1 MAIVPSA
8 KDLGKRIAKDFGAVN
23 KVAENT
29 GKSAGSRLMGAMGA
43 VAKKAALGAFVGA
56 GVAAGAALVS
66 GFASAVNQQTAE
78 KVLSGLYGSAEK
90 ATRMMQDLRKV
101 SSQSPV
107 EYSAYTKAA
116 EALAYAGVEG
126 DQAVKV
132 LENVGHAITATGG
145 TSEHMDRATAAVTKM
160 VNAGKVS
167 LDALQ
172 ELSGSGT
179 PIISGL
185 AEHFGVSMD
194 KINEMASEGAIGLED
209 VISVME
215 NATGENFQK
224 SLAGSA
230 AASQSFGNQFK
241 IAKDNIVTA
250 IGSALVPALEKIAP
264 AIKPV
269 SDAIVSG
276 IDALPGIFDSV
287 TESAQKVW
295 GVLKDWSPMI
305 LSIAGAVAAWNIVQG
320 ISNALSWAAYLWQ
333 SRYVLMGAARIAIT
347 NGMALAQRGLNA
359 AMRAN
364 PIGLIITA
372 IMLLVGAFVT
382 AYNNLDWFK
391 NLVDTA
397 WAAIKNAISVVV
409 DWFVDVAWPWMQ
421 QAISA
426 LGNWFVSL
434 YQNYIKPAWDGIWS
448 AIQLAW
454 SYIEPVFNFI
464 VNAIKTYLII
474 YFQVLWTVVQLVWK
488 SIQIAIQVAWAAI
501 KIIFNAIV
509 SFVKNVLGPI
519 FTWLYENLI
528 KPVWD
533 GIKWYITTSWAGI
546 KIIFNAIKGFLENT
560 LGPAFSWFYNNL
572 IKPVW
577 DGISSTIKSTWD
589 WIKTNVFDPL
599 ANAVKKTLPDA
610 FEAGKDAIGEAW
622 DKVREVAKKPV
633 EFVVN
638 TVINKGIIDNF
649 NKIASV
655 FNVDKIDKVS
665 LPKGFAT
672 GGYTG
677 PGRKYKPAGIVHADE
692 YVIRKES
699 QQKISRNY
707 GRGALDY
714 MNRFGRIPGMGYAKG
729 GRVKGGTLIDAAN
742 WWIAKGARGSRHP
755 AFGGAVRSG
764 HSRNSLHYQDR
775 AVDLNYGPGGQNA
788 TEMAFFDRWVSQ
800 FKGLFPGIR
809 VIWRA
814 PGHYN
819 HMHID
824 TGNGADIGDFSG
836 ASSGSRLP
844 AILSP
849 FEGLFDKIKSGVGD
863 SVFAKMVGGAARKMV
878 EAPIEWIKSK
888 ADLLGDVGEAVHDVV
903 TSGTGRARGMAW
915 ATAQGW
921 PLTGARWKALDYI
934 ITRESSWNPNAKNP
948 RSSASGLG
956 QFIDA
961 NARHYLGSAPM
972 RKHPFDKQLA
982 AVIRYTSDRYG
993 GLVPA
998 MEYWKRNNHYASG
1011 GHVRPTLY
1019 DQGGVLPPGNH
1030 LVANKTRKP
1039 EYILPARVTDA
1050 LVNGSLGRVGDTYNL
1065 YGPDPAET
1073 AREVERMRR
1082 RRELLAGV

>member
-1 MAIVPSA
+1 MAAELGVAYVSIVPTA

-66 GFASAVNQQTAE
+66 GFASAVNQQTSE

-90 ATRMMQDLRKV
+90 ATRMMEDLRKV

-167 LDALQ
+167 LDSLQ

-185 AEHFGVSMD
+185 ADHFGVSMD
-194 KINEMASEGAIGLED
+194 RINEMASEGAIGLED

-230 AASQSFGNQFK
+230 AASESFGNQFK

-250 IGSALVPALEKIAP
+250 IGTALVPALEAIAP
-264 AIKPV
+264 AIQPV
-269 SDAIVSG
+269 SDAIVAG
-276 IDALPGIFDSV
+276 IDKLPEIFDRV
-287 TESAQKVW
+287 KDAAQSAY
-295 GVLKDWSPMI
+295 GVIKTWSPMI
-305 LSIAGAVAAWNIVQG
+305 AAVTLAIVAYNVAG
-320 ISNALSWAAYLWQ
+320 WATYLWQ
-333 SRYVLMGAARIAIT
+333 SRAVIMGAAKLAMDARQAAMT
-347 NGMALAQRGLNA
+347 GALTLAQKGLNA
-359 AMRAN
+359 AFRAN
-364 PIGLIITA
+364 PIGFIVTGII
-372 IMLLVGAFVT
+372 LLVGALVM
-382 AYNNLDWFK
+382 AYNNVEWFRDI
-391 NLVDTA
+391 VDKA
-397 WAAIKNAISVVV
+397 WAAIKSAISVVV
-409 DWFVDVAWPWMQ
+409 DWFVNTAWPWMKEVIT
-421 QAISA
+421 AI
-426 LGNWFVSL
+426 GDWFVDL

-448 AIQLAW
+448 AIQTAW
-454 SYIEPVFNFI
+454 GYIEPVFNFI

-474 YFQVLWTVVQLVWK
+474 YFQVLWTVVQIVWK
-488 SIQIAIQVAWAAI
+488 SIQIAIKAAWAVI
-501 KIIFNAIV
+501 KVIFDAIV

-519 FTWLYENLI
+519 FSWLYEKLI

-533 GIKWYITTSWAGI
+533 GIKWYISTTWDGI

-560 LGPAFSWFYNNL
+560 LGPAFSWFYEKL

-577 DGISSTIKSTWD
+577 DGISSAISSTWD
-589 WIKTNVFDPL
+589 WIKKNVFDPL
-599 ANAVKKTLPDA
+599 ANAVKNTLPDA

-633 EFVVN
+633 KFVVE

-655 FNVDKIDKVS
+655 FGVDEIDKVS

-677 PGRKYKPAGIVHADE
+677 PGSKYKPAGIVHADE

-729 GRVKGGTLIDAAN
+729 GKVKGGTLWDAAQ
-742 WWIAKGARGSRHP
+742 WWIEKGARASRHSW
-755 AFGGAVRSG
+755 FNGGRRITSG
-764 HSRNSLHYQDR
+764 HSRNSYHYKDL
-775 AVDLNYGPGGQNA
+775 AVDFNYGPGGQNA
-788 TEMAFFDRWVSQ
+788 TEMAFFDRWISQ
-800 FKGLFPGIR
+800 FQSLFPGIR
-809 VIWRA
+809 TIWRA

-819 HMHID
+819 HLHID
-824 TGNGADIGDFSG
+824 TAKGANMGSG
-836 ASSGSRLP
+836 SSGGGIDFL
-844 AILSP
+844 AP
-849 FEGLFDKIKSGVGD
+849 FRKVIDGIKDGVGD
-863 SVFAKMVGGAARKMV
+863 SVFGKMIGAGAKNLVQ
-878 EAPIEWIKSK
+878 APIDWITDKLGSIVEGAGDVVNSVK
-888 ADLLGDVGEAVHDVV
+888 NRATKEQVRAVAATYGWGLGDQ
-903 TSGTGRARGMAW
+903 W
-915 ATAQGW
+915 N
-921 PLTGARWKALDYI
+921 ALVQLVQK
-934 ITRESSWNPNAKNP
+934 ESSWNPNAANP
-948 RSSASGLG
+948 TSSARGLFQKMTSIHGPVEATAAG
-956 QFIDA
+956 QAMWGLKYI
-961 NARHYLGSAPM
+961 
-972 RKHPFDKQLA
+972 K
-982 AVIRYTSDRYG
+982 DRYG
-993 GLVPA
+993 DPVRALAFHNRNNWYANGGLV
-998 MEYWKRNNHYASG
+998 G
-1011 GHVRPTLY
+1011 TLY
-1019 DQGGVLPPGNH
+1019 DKGGVLPPGNH

-1039 EYILPARVTDA
+1039 EYILPARATDA
-1050 LVNGSLGRVGDTYNL
+1050 LMNGSLGRGGDTYNL
-1065 YGPDPAET
+1065 FGPDPAET

>member
-66 GFASAVNQQTAE
+66 GFASAVNQQTSE

-90 ATRMMQDLRKV
+90 ATRMMEDLRKV

-126 DQAVKV
+126 DQAVSV

-167 LDALQ
+167 LDSLQ

-250 IGSALVPALEKIAP
+250 IGSALVPALEAIAP
-264 AIKPV
+264 AIQPV

-305 LSIAGAVAAWNIVQG
+305 LGIAGAVAAWNIVQG

-391 NLVDTA
+391 NFVDTA
-397 WAAIKNAISVVV
+397 WAAIKTAISVVV
-409 DWFVDVAWPWMQ
+409 DWFVNVAWPWMQ

-426 LGNWFVSL
+426 LGAWFVNL
-434 YQNYIKPAWDGIWS
+434 YQSYIKPAWDGIWA

-474 YFQVLWTVVQLVWK
+474 YFQLLWTVVQIVWA

-501 KIIFNAIV
+501 KIIFDAIV

-533 GIKWYITTSWAGI
+533 GIKWYITTSWDGI

-577 DGISSTIKSTWD
+577 DGISSTISSTWD

-633 EFVVN
+633 KFVVN

-655 FNVDKIDKVS
+655 FSVDKIDKVS
-665 LPKGFAT
+665 LPSGFAT

-699 QQKISRNY
+699 QRKISRNY

-729 GRVKGGTLIDAAN
+729 GKVKGGTLWDAAQ
-742 WWIAKGARGSRHP
+742 WWIAKGARAGRHSW
-755 AFGGAVRSG
+755 FNGGRRITSG
-764 HSRNSLHYQDR
+764 HSRNSYHYRDL
-775 AVDLNYGPGGQNA
+775 AVDFNYGPGGQNA
-788 TEMAFFDRWVSQ
+788 TEQAFFDRHIGAFQ
-800 FKGLFPGIR
+800 ALFPGIR
-809 VIWRA
+809 TIWRA
-814 PGHYN
+814 PGHYD
-819 HMHID
+819 HLHID
-824 TGNGADIGDFSG
+824 TSKGANMG
-836 ASSGSRLP
+836 SGSAGGGGGLDFL
-844 AILSP
+844 AP
-849 FEGLFDKIKSGVGD
+849 FRGIFDKIKDGIDTTGAFGGMVAG
-863 SVFAKMVGGAARKMV
+863 AAKKMVQ
-878 EAPIEWIKSK
+878 APIDWITDQLGSIVEG
-888 ADLLGDVGEAVHDVV
+888 AGDVLDAVGTRATKEQVRAVAATYGWGLGEQ
-903 TSGTGRARGMAW
+903 W
-915 ATAQGW
+915 N
-921 PLTGARWKALDYI
+921 ALDELI
-934 ITRESSWNPNAKNP
+934 MRESTWNPNAANP
-948 RSSASGLG
+948 DTSARGLFQKMVSAHGPVERTVVG
-956 QFIDA
+956 Q
-961 NARHYLGSAPM
+961 ARWGLNYIKGRYGTP
-972 RKHPFDKQLA
+972 LA
-982 AVIRYTSDRYG
+982 ALRHHDRNNWYAKG
-993 GLVPA
+993 GLV
-998 MEYWKRNNHYASG
+998 G
-1011 GHVRPTLY
+1011 TLY

-1050 LVNGSLGRVGDTYNL
+1050 LMNGSLGRSGDTYNL
-1065 YGPDPAET
+1065 FGPDPVET

>member
-56 GVAAGAALVS
+56 GVAVGAALMG

-78 KVLSGLYGSAEK
+78 KVLSGLYGSADK
-90 ATRMMQDLRKV
+90 ATKMMQDLRKV

-126 DQAVKV
+126 DQAVSV

-194 KINEMASEGAIGLED
+194 EINKMASEGAIGLED

-250 IGSALVPALEKIAP
+250 IGTALVPALEAIAP
-264 AIKPV
+264 AIQPV
-269 SDAIVSG
+269 SDAIVAG
-276 IDALPGIFDSV
+276 IDKLPGIFDSV

-305 LSIAGAVAAWNIVQG
+305 LGIAGAVAAWNIVQG

-347 NGMALAQRGLNA
+347 NAMAVAQRGLNM

-364 PIGLIITA
+364 PIGLVIAA

-391 NLVDTA
+391 NFVDTA

-409 DWFVDVAWPWMQ
+409 DWFVNVAWPWMQ

-434 YQNYIKPAWDGIWS
+434 YQNYIKPAWDGIWA

-454 SYIEPVFNFI
+454 SYIQPVFNFI

-474 YFQVLWTVVQLVWK
+474 YFQLLWTVVQIVWK
-488 SIQIAIQVAWAAI
+488 SIQIAIQAAWAVI

-519 FTWLYENLI
+519 FTWLYNNII
-528 KPVWD
+528 KPVWN
-533 GIKWYITTSWAGI
+533 GIKWAIDKAWAGI
-546 KIIFNAIKGFLENT
+546 KIVFNAIKSVIDNVLA
-560 LGPAFSWFYNNL
+560 PAFTWFKNDV
-572 IKPVW
+572 IDPVW
-577 DGISSTIKSTWD
+577 NGIKSTIRTVWHFIRD
-589 WIKTNVFDPL
+589 NIFDPL
-599 ANAVKKTLPDA
+599 KKAISETVPNA

-622 DKVREVAKKPV
+622 DKVRDVAKKPV
-633 EFVVN
+633 KFVIE

-655 FNVDKIDKVS
+655 FGVDEIDKVS

-729 GRVKGGTLIDAAN
+729 GKVGGTLIDAAN

-998 MEYWKRNNHYASG
+998 RRYWERNNHYASG

-1050 LVNGSLGRVGDTYNL
+1050 LVSGSLGRVGDTYNL

>member
-56 GVAAGAALVS
+56 GVAVGAALMG

-90 ATRMMQDLRKV
+90 ATKMMQDLRKV

-126 DQAVKV
+126 DQAVSV

-194 KINEMASEGAIGLED
+194 EINKMASEGAIGLED

-250 IGSALVPALEKIAP
+250 IGTALVPALEAIAP
-264 AIKPV
+264 AIQPV
-269 SDAIVSG
+269 SDAIVAG
-276 IDALPGIFDSV
+276 IDKLPGIFDSV

-305 LSIAGAVAAWNIVQG
+305 LGIAGAVAAWNIVQG

-347 NGMALAQRGLNA
+347 NAMAVAQRGLNM

-364 PIGLIITA
+364 PIGLVIAA

-391 NLVDTA
+391 NFVDTA

-409 DWFVDVAWPWMQ
+409 DWFVNVAWPWMQ

-434 YQNYIKPAWDGIWS
+434 YQNYIKPAWDGIWA

-454 SYIEPVFNFI
+454 SYIQPVFNFI

-474 YFQVLWTVVQLVWK
+474 YFQLLWTVVQIVWK
-488 SIQIAIQVAWAAI
+488 SIQIAIQAAWAVI

-519 FTWLYENLI
+519 FTWLYNNII
-528 KPVWD
+528 KPVWN
-533 GIKWYITTSWAGI
+533 GIKWAIDKAWAGI
-546 KIIFNAIKGFLENT
+546 KIVFNAIKSVIDNVLA
-560 LGPAFSWFYNNL
+560 PAFTWFKNDV
-572 IKPVW
+572 IDPVW
-577 DGISSTIKSTWD
+577 NGIKSTIRTVWHFIRD
-589 WIKTNVFDPL
+589 NIFDPL
-599 ANAVKKTLPDA
+599 KKAISETVPNA

-622 DKVREVAKKPV
+622 DKVRDVAKKPV
-633 EFVVN
+633 KFVIE

-655 FNVDKIDKVS
+655 FGVDKIDKVS

-714 MNRFGRIPGMGYAKG
+714 MNRFGRIPGLGYAKG
-729 GRVKGGTLIDAAN
+729 GKVKGGTLIDAAN

-844 AILSP
+844 AFLSP

-998 MEYWKRNNHYASG
+998 RRYWERNNHYASG

-1050 LVNGSLGRVGDTYNL
+1050 LVSGSLGRVGDTYNL

>member
-1 MAIVPSA
+1 
-8 KDLGKRIAKDFGAVN
+8 
-23 KVAENT
+23 
-29 GKSAGSRLMGAMGA
+29 MGAMGA

-56 GVAAGAALVS
+56 GIAAGAALMG

-90 ATRMMQDLRKV
+90 AATMMKDLRKV
-101 SSQSPV
+101 ASQSPV

-167 LDALQ
+167 LDSLQ

-185 AEHFGVSMD
+185 ADHFGVSMD
-194 KINEMASEGAIGLED
+194 RINEMASEGAIGLED

-215 NATGENFQK
+215 NATGDNFQK

-230 AASQSFGNQFK
+230 AASESFGNQFK
-241 IAKDNIVTA
+241 TAKDNIVTA
-250 IGSALVPALEKIAP
+250 IGTSLVPALEKIAP

-276 IDALPGIFDSV
+276 IDSLPGILDSV

-305 LSIAGAVAAWNIVQG
+305 LSIAGAVAAWNIVQAV
-320 ISNALSWAAYLWQ
+320 SNALSWGAYLWQ

-372 IMLLVGAFVT
+372 IILLVGAFVT
-382 AYNNLDWFK
+382 AYNNVEWFRDI
-391 NLVDTA
+391 VDKA
-397 WAAIKNAISVVV
+397 WAAIKVAIDAVVQ
-409 DWFVDVAWPWMQ
+409 WFVNTAWPWMKQ
-421 QAISA
+421 VITAI
-426 LGNWFVSL
+426 GDWFVNL
-434 YQNYIKPAWDGIWS
+434 YQNYIKPAWDGIWG
-448 AIQLAW
+448 AIQTAW
-454 SYIEPVFNFI
+454 TYIQPVFNFI
-464 VNAIKTYLII
+464 VDAIKNFLII
-474 YFQVLWTVVQLVWK
+474 YFQLLWTYIQIVWK
-488 SIQIAIQVAWAAI
+488 GIQIAIKAAWEVI
-501 KIIFNAIV
+501 KIIFDAIV
-509 SFVKNVLGPI
+509 AFVKNVLAPIFQWFWNNVIKPVWNFILNYIKTAWLGMKIIFDAIVGFVKNTLGPI
-519 FTWLYENLI
+519 FEWFWKNVI

-533 GIKWYITTSWAGI
+533 GIKSAIDTVW
-546 KIIFNAIKGFLENT
+546 KFVRDNIFDPMKNAVQNT
-560 LGPAFSWFYNNL
+560 LP
-572 IKPVW
+572 K
-577 DGISSTIKSTWD
+577 
-589 WIKTNVFDPL
+589 
-599 ANAVKKTLPDA
+599 A
-610 FEAGKDAIGEAW
+610 FEKGKDAIGKAW

-633 EFVVN
+633 EFVIN

-649 NKIASV
+649 NKIAGI
-655 FNVDKIDKVS
+655 FDVDKIEHVK

-729 GRVKGGTLIDAAN
+729 GKVGGGSLWDAAQ
-742 WWIAKGARGSRHP
+742 WWIQRGARASRHSW
-755 AFGGAVRSG
+755 FNGGKRITSG
-764 HSRNSLHYQDR
+764 HSRNSYHYRDL
-775 AVDLNYGPGGQNA
+775 AVDFNYGPGGQNA
-788 TEMAFFDRWVSQ
+788 TEMAFFDKWIGSFQ
-800 FKGLFPGIR
+800 SLFPGIR
-809 VIWRA
+809 TIWRA

-819 HMHID
+819 HLHID
-824 TGNGADIGDFSG
+824 TAKGANMGAGGAGGGGGGLSLSG
-836 ASSGSRLP
+836 
-844 AILSP
+844 ILSP
-849 FEGLFDKIKSGVGD
+849 FEGLIDK
-863 SVFAKMVGGAARKMV
+863 
-878 EAPIEWIKSK
+878 
-888 ADLLGDVGEAVHDVV
+888 V
-903 TSGTGRARGMAW
+903 TSGIKGSGEFAGMIRGAAKKAISWPIDWLKDKGSFLADIGENVRDVITSGAGRTRGKAW
-915 ATAQGW
+915 AKSQGW
-921 PLTGARWKALDYI
+921 PLSGQRWKALDFI
-934 ITRESSWNPNAKNP
+934 ISRESSWNPNAKNP

-972 RKHPFDKQLA
+972 RSHPFDQQLA

-998 MEYWKRNNHYASG
+998 MEYWKRNNHYATG
-1011 GHVRPTLY
+1011 GHVRPTLF
-1019 DQGGVLPPGNH
+1019 DQGGILQPGTH
-1030 LVANKTRKP
+1030 LVANQTRKP
-1039 EYILPARVTDA
+1039 EYILPSHVTDA
-1050 LVNGSLGRVGDTYNL
+1050 LLSGGAGGGRMLAEQIIFQGS
-1065 YGPDPAET
+1065 PDEMM
-1073 AREVERMRR
+1073 RELD
-1082 RRELLAGV
+1082 RRERKRDLLYVR

>member
-66 GFASAVNQQTAE
+66 GFASAVNQQTSE

-90 ATRMMQDLRKV
+90 ATRMMEDLRKV

-126 DQAVKV
+126 DQAVSV

-194 KINEMASEGAIGLED
+194 KINEIASEGAIGLED

-250 IGSALVPALEKIAP
+250 IGSALVPALEAIAP
-264 AIKPV
+264 AIQPV

-295 GVLKDWSPMI
+295 DTLKAWSPMI
-305 LSIAGAVAAWNIVQG
+305 LSIVAAVAAWNAVQI

-347 NGMALAQRGLNA
+347 NAMAVAQRGLNM

-364 PIGLIITA
+364 PIGLVIAA

-409 DWFVDVAWPWMQ
+409 DWFVNVAWPWMQ

-434 YQNYIKPAWDGIWS
+434 YQNYIKPAWDGIWA

-454 SYIEPVFNFI
+454 SYIQPVFNFI

-474 YFQVLWTVVQLVWK
+474 YFQVLWTVVQIVWK

-533 GIKWYITTSWAGI
+533 GIKWYISTTWDGI

-633 EFVVN
+633 KFVVE

-998 MEYWKRNNHYASG
+998 RRYWERNNHYASG

>member
-66 GFASAVNQQTAE
+66 GFASAVNQQTSE

-269 SDAIVSG
+269 SDAIVTG
-276 IDALPGIFDSV
+276 IEKLPGIFDRV
-287 TESAQKVW
+287 ADAARTAW
-295 GVLKDWSPMI
+295 GVIQTWSPMI
-305 LSIAGAVAAWNIVQG
+305 AAVTAAIIAYNVAG
-320 ISNALSWAAYLWQ
+320 WATYLWQ
-333 SRYVLMGAARIAIT
+333 SRSVIIGAAK
-347 NGMALAQRGLNA
+347 LAMDARQVAMTAAMTAAQKGLNA
-359 AMRAN
+359 AWRAN
-364 PIGLIITA
+364 PIGFIVTA
-372 IMLLVGAFVT
+372 LMLLIGAFVM
-382 AYNNLDWFK
+382 AYQNLDWFR

-409 DWFVDVAWPWMQ
+409 DWFVNVAWPWMQ

-426 LGNWFVSL
+426 LGAWFVNL
-434 YQNYIKPAWDGIWS
+434 YQSYIKPAWDGIWA

-454 SYIEPVFNFI
+454 TYIQPVFNFI

-474 YFQVLWTVVQLVWK
+474 YFQLLWTVVQIVWK

-509 SFVKNVLGPI
+509 AFVKNILAPT
-519 FTWLYENLI
+519 FTWLYNNLI

-589 WIKTNVFDPL
+589 WIKTKVFDPL

-622 DKVREVAKKPV
+622 DKVRAVAKKPV
-633 EFVVN
+633 KFVVE

-714 MNRFGRIPGMGYAKG
+714 MNRFGRIPGLGYAKG
-729 GRVKGGTLIDAAN
+729 GKVKGGTLWDAAQ
-742 WWIAKGARGSRHP
+742 WWIAKGARAGRHSW
-755 AFGGAVRSG
+755 FNGGRRITSG
-764 HSRNSLHYQDR
+764 HSRNSYHYRDL
-775 AVDLNYGPGGQNA
+775 AVDFNYGPGGQNA
-788 TEMAFFDRWVSQ
+788 TEQAFFDRWIGQ
-800 FKGLFPGIR
+800 FQALFPGIR
-809 VIWRA
+809 TIWRA
-814 PGHYN
+814 PGHYD
-819 HMHID
+819 HLHID
-824 TGNGADIGDFSG
+824 TSKGANMG
-836 ASSGSRLP
+836 SGSAGGGGGLDFL
-844 AILSP
+844 AP
-849 FEGLFDKIKSGVGD
+849 FRKVIDGISAGVGD
-863 SVFAKMVGGAARKMV
+863 SVFGKMIGAGAKKMVQ
-878 EAPIEWIKSK
+878 APIDWITDKLGSIVEG
-888 ADLLGDVGEAVHDVV
+888 AGDVIDAGRTRLVKEQVRAVAATYGWGLGEQ
-903 TSGTGRARGMAW
+903 W
-915 ATAQGW
+915 N
-921 PLTGARWKALDYI
+921 ALDELI
-934 ITRESSWNPNAKNP
+934 MRESTWNPNAANP
-948 RSSASGLG
+948 STSARGLFQKMVSAHGPVERTVVG
-956 QFIDA
+956 Q
-961 NARHYLGSAPM
+961 ARWGLNYIKGRYGTP
-972 RKHPFDKQLA
+972 LA
-982 AVIRYTSDRYG
+982 ALRHHDRNNWYAKG
-993 GLVPA
+993 GLV
-998 MEYWKRNNHYASG
+998 G
-1011 GHVRPTLY
+1011 TLY

-1050 LVNGSLGRVGDTYNL
+1050 LMNGSLGRVGDTYNL